1 MTNPM
6 PPGAPSPE
14 QLEQLRKLSTCVVAS
29 AIESLDVRLPN
40 TGFADSSVRCVF
52 EDRPPVAGYA
62 ATLRIRTSA
71 PPMEGGRYSY
81 ARTDWWNHVLG
92 VPSPR
97 VVVIQDVD
105 HRPGLGA
112 FVGEVYSHI
121 LCAMGCVA
129 VVTNGA
135 VRDLHEVRSTGI
147 QMFAGNISVSHAYA
161 HVFDF
166 GGAVEVGGLK
176 VRPGDLLHG
185 DLNGVQSIPMGV
197 FSQVLSAA
205 NEIVQ
210 KRHSLTGLCCAP
222 DFSMAKL
229 REAVSVDL
237 QQPKKDSEARRR
249 D

>member
-6 PPGAPSPE
+6 PPGVPSPV
-14 QLEQLRKLSTCVVAS
+14 QLEQLCKLSTCVVAS

-52 EDRPPVAGYA
+52 EDLPPVAGHA

-81 ARTDWWNHVLG
+81 ARSDWWSHVLS

-97 VVVIQDVD
+97 IMVIQDLD
-105 HRPGLGA
+105 HKPGLGA

-121 LCAMGCVA
+121 LCALGCLA

-135 VRDLHEVRSTGI
+135 VRDLREVRATGF
-147 QMFAGNISVSHAYA
+147 QMFAGNVSVSHAYA

-166 GGAVEVGGLK
+166 GGAVEIGGLK

-185 DLNGVQSIPMGV
+185 DLNGVQSIPV
-197 FSQVLSAA
+197 EIISQVLSAA

-210 KRHSLTGLCCAP
+210 KRRSLTGLCCAP
-222 DFSMAKL
+222 DFSMDKL
-229 REAVSVDL
+229 REAVTAEQLSRKNL
-237 QQPKKDSEARRR
+237 K
-249 D
+249 

>member
-14 QLEQLRKLSTCVVAS
+14 RLEQLSKLSTCVVAS

-40 TGFADSSVRCVF
+40 TGFADSSIHCIF
-52 EDRPPVAGYA
+52 EDMAPVAGYA
-62 ATLRIRTSA
+62 ATLRIRTST

-81 ARTDWWNHVLG
+81 ARSDWWNHVLA

-97 VVVIQDVD
+97 VLVIQDLD
-105 HRPGLGA
+105 PKPGVGA
-112 FVGEVYSHI
+112 FVGEVYTHI
-121 LCAMGCVA
+121 LCAMGCIA

-135 VRDLHEVRSTGI
+135 VRDLREVRPIGF
-147 QMFAGNISVSHAYA
+147 QMFAGNVSVSHAYA

-166 GGAVEVGGLK
+166 GGAVDVGGLK

-185 DLNGVQSIPMGV
+185 DLNGVQSVPLDIFP
-197 FSQVLSAA
+197 QVLSAA

-210 KRHSLTGLCCAP
+210 KRRSLTGLCCAP
-222 DFSMAKL
+222 DFSMDKL
-229 REAVSVDL
+229 REAVTAE
-237 QQPKKDSEARRR
+237 QPARKNLK
-249 D
+249 

>member
-6 PPGAPSPE
+6 PPGVLSPV
-14 QLEQLRKLSTCVVAS
+14 QLEQLCKLSTCVVAS

-52 EDRPPVAGYA
+52 EDLPPVAGYA

-81 ARTDWWNHVLG
+81 ARSDWWSHVLS

-97 VVVIQDVD
+97 IMVIQDLD
-105 HRPGLGA
+105 HKPGLGA

-121 LCAMGCVA
+121 LCALGCLA

-135 VRDLHEVRSTGI
+135 VRDLHEVRATGF
-147 QMFAGNISVSHAYA
+147 QMFAGNVSVSHAYA

-166 GGAVEVGGLK
+166 GGAVEIGGLK

-185 DLNGVQSIPMGV
+185 DLNGVQSIPV
-197 FSQVLSAA
+197 EIISQVLSAA
-205 NEIVQ
+205 NEIVL
-210 KRHSLTGLCCAP
+210 KRHSVTGLCGAS
-222 DFSMAKL
+222 DFNIAKL
-229 REAVSVDL
+229 RDAVNAEL
-237 QQPKKDSEARRR
+237 QPRKDSK
-249 D
+249 